1 MIPKTSV
8 GTEKRF
14 DWIDIARGIGIILVV
29 LQHVYRGIV
38 HSHLM
43 QPSSGWQTEDYM
55 VHSFHMP
62 LFFFLAG
69 LNVEFSLAKGK
80 RRFLEGKLWTIVY
93 PYFLWSLLQGS
104 IQLALAKYI
113 NNAPSAHDLLHILW
127 RPIDQFWFLYT
138 LLLCHLAA
146 ALLPKLRPTLLL
158 ITIAG
163 FALSLFVKPP
173 TFLIMQSLYMPLFY
187 ALGIVLADRV
197 KNIAHIS
204 PFARYGGLL
213 ALWSG
218 FAVVTLL
225 AYRGGYPHWDCLQIL
240 PSSFLGIAGTIWIA
254 KYLRSAMGST
264 IARWL
269 IQLGKGS
276 MAIYVMHVIAAAGI
290 RVILKMLHVHPP
302 MLHLLLGTMAGLLLP
317 LLAQSLFKKFNLL
330 SLAGLAPRAKR
341 KTAEENRVLV
351 AS

>member
-8 GTEKRF
+8 GKDKRF

-43 QPSSGWQTEDYM
+43 QPSSGWQMEDYM

-69 LNVEFSLAKGK
+69 LNVESSLAKGK
-80 RRFLEGKLWTIVY
+80 KRFLEGKLWTIVY
-93 PYFLWSLLQGS
+93 PYFLWTLLQGG

-113 NNAPSAHDLLHILW
+113 NNPPSGHDLLHILW
-127 RPIDQFWFLYT
+127 QPIDQFWFLYT
-138 LLLCHLAA
+138 LLLCLLAA
-146 ALLPKLRPTLLL
+146 TLLPKLRPTLLL

-163 FALSLFVKPP
+163 FVLSLFVKPT
-173 TFLIMQSLYMPLFY
+173 TFLIAQSLYMPLFY
-187 ALGIVLADRV
+187 ALGIILADWV
-197 KNIAHIS
+197 KNIPQFS
-204 PFARYGGLL
+204 SFERYGGLL

-218 FAVVTLL
+218 FATVTLL
-225 AYRGGYPHWDCLQIL
+225 AYGGGYPYLDCLQIL
-240 PSSFLGIAGTIWIA
+240 PSSFLAIAGTIWLA
-254 KYLRSAMGST
+254 KYLKGT

-276 MAIYVMHVIAAAGI
+276 MAI
-290 RVILKMLHVHPP
+290 
-302 MLHLLLGTMAGLLLP
+302 
-317 LLAQSLFKKFNLL
+317 
-330 SLAGLAPRAKR
+330 
-341 KTAEENRVLV
+341 
-351 AS
+351 